1 MGITAQPGLNAP
13 TQMKTADPELMRAIN
28 RFHVMDAIRRFGPI
42 ARVEISDRTE
52 LSATTV
58 SAITG
63 ALLDDGLIITHQL
76 GGIRDAARSR
86 PRVLLDLNPD
96 AAHVV
101 GARLAPDHITI
112 ATTNFRADIRS
123 SITLPVRVGR
133 HGVSVVADL
142 VEDGI
147 RRSVADAGL
156 ELSQISG
163 VCIGLPGVVERGAG
177 ICRASPL
184 FGERDIPLAAEL
196 TRRLDGVAATLDSD
210 VNLVTLAE
218 HWFGQARGLDDFLVV
233 SVEMGLGLGIMH
245 KGELFRGAN
254 GLGPDLGDL
263 LVKPPNGAGLVRLA
277 EVASEESMLAD
288 ARRALAASEHEQAFR
303 LGRGMEKLL
312 ERAEAGDAAIVALL
326 RAAGEALGFAI
337 ANLIVL
343 FAPPKVILAGAALA
357 AGEAL
362 VRPLRDTVSALL
374 PPSLADVADI
384 VVHEWGDEDWARG
397 AAAMTLRDLYGAPW
411 GTTGPAP
418 HL

>member
-1 MGITAQPGLNAP
+1 MVWLAGDRCVHEPFSIDPVQEVADACLDVVSDLPHRVQRLPDRVRDVPVEVFAAGIDRAGVAAP
-13 TQMKTADPELMRAIN
+13 HRDHVVRRA
-28 RFHVMDAIRRFGPI
+28 
-42 ARVEISDRTE
+42 
-52 LSATTV
+52 
-58 SAITG
+58 
-63 ALLDDGLIITHQL
+63 DGLVGERFREL
-76 GGIRDAARSR
+76 GPERG
-86 PRVLLDLNPD
+86 
-96 AAHVV
+96 
-101 GARLAPDHITI
+101 
-112 ATTNFRADIRS
+112 
-123 SITLPVRVGR
+123 
-133 HGVSVVADL
+133 ADL